1 MSTPEERLAKHS
13 DHSRPE
19 ERLGRLSDHFESG
32 GGGTET
38 LGWDSAGGLSCG
50 NYQIAVKTG
59 TMAEFLGMCALSP
72 NWTSI
77 AKTLK
82 PLLPGVNKLGRTAAL
97 NSPFAKAW
105 VKLASGELL
114 PAAEYVYILSTHYQA
129 LFYALPT
136 ACREAVAAYDTL
148 QEVVWSIAVQHS
160 RPSGV
165 KIIAGTWKAGIEPAD
180 WIIAIYARRHAFKG
194 KNTPQV
200 KESLRKRWIAE
211 RNLARLMLAL
221 ELKQPPTPTP
231 SEARAHSAGGAT
243 P

>member
-1 MSTPEERLAKHS
+1 MNPN
-13 DHSRPE
+13 PE

-32 GGGTET
+32 RGGTET

-160 RPSGV
+160 RLSAI
-165 KIIAGTWKAGIEPAD
+165 KIISGTYKTGIAPIA
-180 WIIAIYARRHAFKG
+180 WIVAIYARRQAFKG
-194 KNTPQV
+194 KNTPAV
-200 KESLRKRWIAE
+200 KEALRIRWNAE
-211 RNLARLMLAL
+211 CQLALRMLAL

-231 SEARAHSAGGAT
+231 AELREDDRG
-243 P
+243 